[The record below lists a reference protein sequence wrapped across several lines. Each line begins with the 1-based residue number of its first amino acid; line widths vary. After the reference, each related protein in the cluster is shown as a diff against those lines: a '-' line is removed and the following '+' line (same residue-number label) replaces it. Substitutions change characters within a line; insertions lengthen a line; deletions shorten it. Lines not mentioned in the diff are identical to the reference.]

1 MGSSD
6 ERLGELAKIADMK
19 TSIPEMIDIV
29 FDLGGETPTASYPFA
44 LWTELLRLAPLLQEE
59 NNIGI
64 LPLRLT
70 ESSDGMLLP
79 KRTRLAI
86 RLPVTLAEQAIALLS
101 SQTLEV
107 EGRNMQLGKGKTRP
121 IQFYPTIHAQMVAGE
136 HDETAF
142 MEDIAEQLKLLGV
155 TGNLICGKRHTLKS
169 RDQSIHGF
177 SLVIHDLKAEASLK
191 LQYAGLG
198 SSRHLGCGIFIPYK
212 VISGLSDD

>member
-1 MGSSD
+1 MT
-6 ERLGELAKIADMK
+6 
-19 TSIPEMIDIV
+19 TSISEMIDIV
-29 FDLGGETPTASYPFA
+29 FDLGGETPPASYPFA
-44 LWTELLRLAPLLQEE
+44 LWAELLRLAPQLQEE
-59 NNIGI
+59 FNVGV
-64 LPLRLT
+64 LPLRLS

-79 KRTRLAI
+79 KRTRLAV
-86 RLPVTLAEQAIALLS
+86 RLPATLAEQIIAQLS
-101 SQTLEV
+101 NQLLEV
-107 EGRNMQLGKGKTRP
+107 EGYKMQLGKGKTKP

-136 HDETAF
+136 SDEIAF

-155 TGNLICGKRHTLKS
+155 TGNLICGKPHSLKG
-169 RDQSIHGF
+169 QAESIHGF